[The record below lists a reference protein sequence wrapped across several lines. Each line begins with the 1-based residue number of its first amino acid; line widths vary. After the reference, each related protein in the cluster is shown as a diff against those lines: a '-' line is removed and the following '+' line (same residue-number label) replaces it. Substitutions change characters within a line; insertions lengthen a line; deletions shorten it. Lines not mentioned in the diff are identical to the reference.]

1 MNISSILHK
10 KKLLSET
17 IDIEALQ
24 FPPMAKGAFGQ
35 YFVGPSGEIPY
46 SVIGQKGNG
55 NHSGVA
61 HVNNFLKTY
70 KKDFAPYIT
79 PEMVE
84 EFKTEYS
91 NKFADKN
98 DKIEDTALKF
108 PEIFNSQSAKWVADD
123 DEVTYR
129 IKTAQ
134 GEQQGFCPIE
144 EFTEY
149 YENNKEY
156 FGSNQVAAMHPNE
169 SNKEAMARRMG
180 LSEIK

>member
-24 FPPMAKGAFGQ
+24 FPPLAYGAFGK
-35 YFVGPSGEIPY
+35 YFIAGDGEIHY
-46 SVIGQKGNG
+46 QVAGEGGNQNG
-55 NHSGVA
+55 IA
-61 HVNNFLKTY
+61 HVKNFLPIYEK
-70 KKDFAPYIT
+70 FFLPHIT
-79 PEMVE
+79 SEMVKQ
-84 EFKTEYS
+84 FKEKYLKHIS
-91 NKFADKN
+91 SED
-98 DKIEDTALKF
+98 DKIEETKLPF

-156 FGSNQVAAMHPNE
+156 FGNNLVAAMHPNE